1 MPRNINVVPI
11 APEKNKNKTKTKK
24 DVFQQYYKP
33 ISGSRFEVLAELYTT
48 D

>member
-11 APEKNKNKTKTKK
+11 APEKNKTKTKK
-24 DVFQQYYKP
+24 DVFQRYYKP